1 MDTQQASPSL
11 WRQMIRQFSLSL
23 YELPDDKVTADPGKF
38 QGYDFVFEFSSA
50 IIYLVVNDVIM
61 EADKQDV
68 DSDKVREWKKEI
80 VNKLIKRHTQIYQKS
95 DKLMA
100 DGDIARDRKAVYFVG
115 LTSLSIEHQDE
126 KLGLSSY
133 AIDYEYGSQFFAEDC
148 VLDLD
153 DEQSVLQ
160 IFSHRN
166 FGTILSQLVA
176 PSDLTTFLGFHR
188 DQLTNFVSFQN
199 ESTLLAQFLQSPDF
213 HKRAIR
219 VQEQLLEGELID
231 QIEPRLLKAIEPNQ
245 AGFANALM
253 AEIQKNTRMWYK
265 LFNSLLKRYREA
277 GQSLPTAQVDI
288 LADESMYTYACL
300 VEKILAYRMVDQD
313 SRWNGYV
320 RHEHSYHIFGRH
332 YLMVFYA
339 QDDSSSLSAEKV
351 RLSHQDLLSD
361 LNAQMQTPVMDDL
374 FLIGVEFRACED
386 SVNTEVY
393 LDIFHQTGAFI
404 DVNTQRLHERLA
416 QLQAQL

>member
-1 MDTQQASPSL
+1 MDIQQALPSL
-11 WRQMIRQFSLSL
+11 WQKMIQQCFLSL
-23 YELPDDKVTADPGKF
+23 YELPDDKIADSDNF
-38 QGYDFVFEFSSA
+38 QGYDFVFEFSGA
-50 IIYLVVNDVIM
+50 TIYLIVNNVVMQAN
-61 EADKQDV
+61 KQEV
-68 DSDKVREWKKEI
+68 DSAQVREWRKEV
-80 VNKLIKRHTQIYQKS
+80 VNQLIKRHTQLYQKN

-100 DGDIARDRKAVYFVG
+100 DGSISKDGKAVYFVG
-115 LTSLSIEHQDE
+115 LTSLSINHQDD
-126 KLGLSSY
+126 KSGSSSY
-133 AIDYEYGSQFFAEDC
+133 TIDYEYGSQFFAEDC

-166 FGTILSQLVA
+166 FAKILSQLA
-176 PSDLTTFLGFHR
+176 TPSDLTTFLSFHR
-188 DQLTNFVSFQN
+188 DQLTSFVSFKN
-199 ESTLLAQFLQSPDF
+199 ESTLLTQFLQSPDF

-231 QIEPRLLKAIEPNQ
+231 QIEARLLKAAEPNQ
-245 AGFANALM
+245 EVFANALM

-265 LFNSLLKRYREA
+265 LFNSLIERYHEV
-277 GQSLPTAQVDI
+277 GQPLPKEQVDI

-300 VEKILAYRMVDQD
+300 VEKVLAYRTIDQD

-320 RHEHSYHIFGRH
+320 RHEHSYHVFGRH

-339 QDDSSSLSAEKV
+339 QDDSSPLSADNV
-351 RLSHQDLLSD
+351 RLSYQDLLSD
-361 LNAQMQTPVMDDL
+361 LNAQIQDPVMDDL
-374 FLIGVEFRACED
+374 FLIGVEFRPCEE

-393 LDIFHQTGAFI
+393 LDIFHQTGAVI
-404 DVNTQRLHERLA
+404 DANTQRLYERLA

>member
-11 WRQMIRQFSLSL
+11 WRQMIQQFSLSL
-23 YELPDDKVTADPGKF
+23 YELPDDKVSADPEKF

-50 IIYLVVNDVIM
+50 IIYLVVNDVTT
-61 EADKQDV
+61 EANKQDV

-80 VNKLIKRHTQIYQKS
+80 VNKLIKRHTQLYQKN

-100 DGDIARDRKAVYFVG
+100 DGDIATDQKAVYFVG
-115 LTSLSIEHQDE
+115 LTSLSINHQDD
-126 KLGLSSY
+126 KSGSSSY
-133 AIDYEYGSQFFAEDC
+133 TIDYEYGSQFFAEDC

-166 FGTILSQLVA
+166 FAKILSQLA
-176 PSDLTTFLGFHR
+176 TPSDLTTFLSFHR
-188 DQLTNFVSFQN
+188 DQLTSFVSFKN
-199 ESTLLAQFLQSPDF
+199 ESTLLKLFLQSPDF
-213 HKRAIR
+213 HYRALS
-219 VQEQLLEGELID
+219 VQEQLLDGELID
-231 QIEPRLLKAIEPNQ
+231 QIEPRLLKAVEPNQ
-245 AGFANALM
+245 VEFANALM
-253 AEIQKNTRMWYK
+253 AEIQRNTRMWYK

-393 LDIFHQTGAFI
+393 LDVFHQTGAFI